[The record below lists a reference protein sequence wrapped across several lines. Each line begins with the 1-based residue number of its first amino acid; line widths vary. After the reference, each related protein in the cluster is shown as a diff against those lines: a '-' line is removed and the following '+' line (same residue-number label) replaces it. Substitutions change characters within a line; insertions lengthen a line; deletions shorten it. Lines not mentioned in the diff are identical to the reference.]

1 MKETLQILNCGFN
14 CGIDQDAILELK
26 LINLNAYHN
35 DKIKN
40 ARSPRRA

>member
-1 MKETLQILNCGFN
+1 MKKTLKVLKCGYD
-14 CGIDQDAILELK
+14 CGIDQHGIVELR
-26 LINLNAYHN
+26 LINLNAHGN